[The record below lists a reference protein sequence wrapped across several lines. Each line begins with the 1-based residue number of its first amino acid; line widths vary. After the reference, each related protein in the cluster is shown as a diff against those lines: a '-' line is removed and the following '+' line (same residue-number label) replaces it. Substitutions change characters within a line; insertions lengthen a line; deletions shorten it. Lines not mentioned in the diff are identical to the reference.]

1 MRIGAIIKITIKYVN
16 MSKYFDDNACERLET
31 LKEDV
36 ADYQK
41 EVENDKL
48 EVVNARKELQESE
61 VRWAKA
67 VIALDE
73 FKTEY
78 GL

>member
-1 MRIGAIIKITIKYVN
+1 MTKIFT
-16 MSKYFDDNACERLET
+16 DEAREQLQT
-31 LKEDV
+31 LKEDI
-36 ADYQK
+36 ADYKK
-41 EVENDKL
+41 EVENDKI
-48 EVVNARKELQESE
+48 EVVNARNSLHDSE

>member
-1 MRIGAIIKITIKYVN
+1 
-16 MSKYFDDNACERLET
+16 MSKYFDDNAREQLES
-31 LKEDV
+31 LKQDV

-48 EVVNARKELQESE
+48 EVVTARKNLQESE

-67 VIALDE
+67 IIALDE

>member
-1 MRIGAIIKITIKYVN
+1 
-16 MSKYFDDNACERLET
+16 MSKYFDENAKERLEM
-31 LKEDV
+31 LKSDV

-48 EVVNARKELQESE
+48 EVVNARKNLQESE

>member
-1 MRIGAIIKITIKYVN
+1 
-16 MSKYFDDNACERLET
+16 MSKYFDDDARESLQS
-31 LKEDV
+31 LKEDI
-36 ADYQK
+36 ADYQRS
-41 EVENDKL
+41 VENDKL
-48 EVVNARKELQESE
+48 DVVNARKSLQESE

>member
-1 MRIGAIIKITIKYVN
+1 
-16 MSKYFDDNACERLET
+16 MSKYFDDNARERLES

-36 ADYQK
+36 SDYQK

-48 EVVNARKELQESE
+48 ELINARKNLQESE

-73 FKTEY
+73 FKAEWEAKALLEQTEY